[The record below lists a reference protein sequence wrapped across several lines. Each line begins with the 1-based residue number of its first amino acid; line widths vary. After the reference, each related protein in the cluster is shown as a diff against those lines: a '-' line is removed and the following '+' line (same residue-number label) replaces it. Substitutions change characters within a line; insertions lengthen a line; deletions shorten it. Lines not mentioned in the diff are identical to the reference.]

1 MKKFLITGASVR
13 SKGAEA
19 MVFETYKKIIE
30 IDPDNKVSLLSTNP
44 EYDTSFISRV
54 SERIDIEVFDGLTP
68 RFIKNRYLNFGVS
81 KLVTVRDLLSMV
93 LNRVFLRHSNRQI
106 GYKSPQFK
114 HIATCD
120 YILQIAGISFSGDFG
135 RISALGW
142 AEQMLVARL
151 MGKKYFCMPQ
161 SIGPSDDWFI
171 NLCARWGLNNVT
183 YIMPRGDKSIEY
195 LIKLNL
201 RNSRIRF
208 VPDLAFAFDN
218 PREEED
224 QKIYSRYGLDL
235 AKKYIAVIFNTH
247 LYNWGGTPMMRMLST
262 IIDNVIESYGYTV
275 ILIAHE
281 VNDKN
286 RVDDRY
292 VNNVIFDLCT
302 HKKNLLNIQ
311 DDLRANEIKSL
322 LKCCDFT
329 LCSRFHGMVSSLKVG
344 VVPIVIGWA
353 DKYFEIM
360 KLFNLEDLVVDYSR
374 GSVEDIEERISYVVS
389 HSPELKEQ
397 IQNFL
402 PRYENSSE
410 IMKKIVVNNI

>member
-19 MVFETYKKIIE
+19 MVFETYKKIME

-44 EYDTSFISRV
+44 EYDMSFINKV
-54 SERIDIEVFDGLTP
+54 SEPIDIDVLDGLSP
-68 RFIKNRYLNFGVS
+68 GFVKNRYLNFGVT
-81 KLVTVRDLLSMV
+81 KLIKVRDLLSMV
-93 LNRVFLRHSNRQI
+93 LNRVFLRHSNWQI

-114 HIATCD
+114 HIAACD
-120 YILQIAGISFSGDFG
+120 CVLQIAGISFSKDFG
-135 RISALGW
+135 RFSAFGW
-142 AEQMLVARL
+142 AEQMLIARI

-161 SIGPSDDWFI
+161 SMGPSDDWFI
-171 NLCARWGLNNVT
+171 NLCAKYGLNNVT

-195 LIKLNL
+195 LEKLNL
-201 RNSRIRF
+201 RNSRVLF

-218 PREEED
+218 PCEEED
-224 QKIYSRYGLDL
+224 RKIYSRYGLDP
-235 AKKYIAVIFNTH
+235 AKKYVAVVFNTH
-247 LYNWGGTPMMRMLST
+247 LYNWGGMPMVRMIST
-262 IIDNVIESYGYTV
+262 IIDNMIESYGYTV

-292 VNNVIFDLCT
+292 VNNVIFDHC
-302 HKKNLLNIQ
+302 KNKSNLLNVQ

-360 KLFNLEDLVVDYSR
+360 KLFDLEDLVVDYSR
-374 GSVEDIEERISYVVS
+374 SSIEDIEERISYVIS
-389 HSPELKEQ
+389 HNSELKEQ
-397 IQNFL
+397 IQSFL
-402 PRYENSSE
+402 PQYENSSE
-410 IMKKIVVNNI
+410 IMKGIVVNNI